1 MRGARVACA
10 AIFLAV
16 AVAVAV
22 AAPAT
27 ASPRVN
33 VMVVGKTR
41 TFFTAHSVLAGRSSV
56 VVGRHR
62 CGVAAATPLS
72 ALLAAR
78 RAHAPA
84 FHVSDYGSCTSHTT
98 ESDGLFV
105 DRVSHDRNRGRDGW
119 YYKVG
124 HKAGTSG
131 AASPS
136 GPFGD
141 GRRLR
146 SGQRVAWFYCHFSGN
161 SCQRTLEVALSTAH
175 PAPGEKVRV
184 TVRGYDDFGHGRK
197 IGGVA
202 VRLGESSATTAADG
216 TAELL
221 PPAKPGLYSVTAQKH
236 GAVPAFPEAVR
247 VR

>member
-1 MRGARVACA
+1 MRRARIAGVA
-10 AIFLAV
+10 FLLAV
-16 AVAVAV
+16 AGATP
-22 AAPAT
+22 AA

-41 TFFTAHSVLAGRSSV
+41 TLFAAHSVIAGRSSV
-56 VVGRHR
+56 AVGRNR
-62 CGVAAATPLS
+62 CGVAAATPLA
-72 ALLAAR
+72 ALLGAR

-84 FHVSDYGSCTSHTT
+84 FHVSDYGACTSHTT
-98 ESDGLFV
+98 ESDSLFV

-141 GRRLR
+141 GHRLR
-146 SGQRVAWFYCHFSGN
+146 SGARVAWFYCHFTQS
-161 SCQRTLEVALSTAH
+161 SCQRTLEVALSTQH
-175 PAPGEKVRV
+175 PAPREVVRV
-184 TVRGYDDFGHGRK
+184 TVRGYDDFGRAQK
-197 IGGVA
+197 TGGVA
-202 VRLGESSATTAADG
+202 VRLGDSKAITAADG
-216 TAELL
+216 TAQLAA
-221 PPAKPGLYSVTAQKH
+221 PAAPGLYSVSAQKQ

>member
-1 MRGARVACA
+1 MRQVRAVCA
-10 AIFLAV
+10 GILLLAV
-16 AVAVAV
+16 GATP
-22 AAPAT
+22 AA

-41 TFFTAHSVLAGRSSV
+41 TLFAARSVVAGRSSV
-56 VVGRHR
+56 VVGHHR
-62 CGVAAATPLS
+62 CGVAAATPLA
-72 ALLAAR
+72 ALLGAR
-78 RAHAPA
+78 RAHAPS

-105 DRVSHDRNRGRDGW
+105 DRISHDRNRGRDGW

-136 GPFGD
+136 GPFGN

-146 SGQRVAWFYCHFSGN
+146 SGERVAWFYCHFSGN
-161 SCQRTLEVALSTAH
+161 SCQRTLEVALSTQH
-175 PAPGEKVRV
+175 PAMGEAVRV
-184 TVRGYDDFGHGRK
+184 TVRGYDDFGHARK

-202 VRLGESSATTAADG
+202 VRLGDSRATTAADG
-216 TAELL
+216 TAQLL
-221 PPAKPGLYSVTAQKH
+221 PPTKPGLYAVTAQKQ
-236 GAVPAFPEAVR
+236 GSVPAFPVAVR